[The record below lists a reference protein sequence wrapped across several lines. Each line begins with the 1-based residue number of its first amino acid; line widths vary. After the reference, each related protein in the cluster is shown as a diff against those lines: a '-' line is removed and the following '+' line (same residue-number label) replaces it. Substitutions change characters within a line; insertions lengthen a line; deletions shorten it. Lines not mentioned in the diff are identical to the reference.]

1 MHTDPGA
8 SAAPVHSHGRSGKP
22 AENHTKPVTLLRLT
36 LSDSGG
42 RGGSEDYAAP
52 ESHAA
57 ARPPS
62 PRKLQLPA
70 YPRRQPALLPDPKR
84 TPLPFPPT
92 PTPAQPQFPP
102 SPQRRSGQLR
112 RAFAARLRHG
122 AAPPARLRLRAAP
135 AAAAPARRGTP
146 RPAPAPGSARRRRSG
161 TARHPP
167 PGSGSG
173 QRPPPPL
180 RHGAAPPARLRL
192 RAAPAAAATA
202 RRGPAAAPCVRHG
215 PRRPPSGLSPEPAG
229 RLRSPV
235 TGPVLRLGHCQVS
248 SFPFTQVHQRGHKG
262 DFFQRED
269 RVIKSKVHD
278 LPFSFM
284 KRWSRLWVALT
295 RILEL
300 QFCFLDLPGTSQS
313 RRLELQH
320 YTLTGIIF
328 CCRERCEELCE
339 SRVMVLP
346 ENTSVPAGVRSTL
359 DLVQSHSQGP
369 IWVAKTVTE
378 IRNKTP

>member
-1 MHTDPGA
+1 MRRRGRSRRANAGLPHAHDGA
-8 SAAPVHSHGRSGKP
+8 CAREGRPHGWSGSGRSGKP
-22 AENHTKPVTLLRLT
+22 AENHTKPATLLRLT

-52 ESHAA
+52 ENHAA

-70 YPRRQPALLPDPKR
+70 CPGRQPALLPDPEG
-84 TPLPFPPT
+84 TPLPFPLT

-135 AAAAPARRGTP
+135 AAAAPAR
-146 RPAPAPGSARRRRSG
+146 
-161 TARHPP
+161 H
-167 PGSGSG
+167 
-173 QRPPPPL
+173 
-180 RHGAAPPARLRL
+180 
-192 RAAPAAAATA
+192 
-202 RRGPAAAPCVRHG
+202 GPAAAPCVRHG
-215 PRRPPSGLSPEPAG
+215 PRRPPRGFPRNPPADCAAPP
-229 RLRSPV
+229 R
-235 TGPVLRLGHCQVS
+235 GP
-248 SFPFTQVHQRGHKG
+248 VHQRGHKG

-278 LPFSFM
+278 LIFSCM

-328 CCRERCEELCE
+328 CFRERCEELCE
-339 SRVMVLP
+339 STVMVLP

-359 DLVQSHSQGP
+359 DLVQSHLQGP
-369 IWVAKTVTE
+369 IWVAKTVTK

>member
-1 MHTDPGA
+1 MRRRGRSRRANAGLPHAQDGA
-8 SAAPVHSHGRSGKP
+8 CAREARPHGWSGSGPSGKP
-22 AENHTKPVTLLRLT
+22 AENHTKPATLLHLT

-52 ESHAA
+52 ESRDAASVSAHPHTGAA
-57 ARPPS
+57 AVLA
-62 PRKLQLPA
+62 K
-70 YPRRQPALLPDPKR
+70 
-84 TPLPFPPT
+84 
-92 PTPAQPQFPP
+92 
-102 SPQRRSGQLR
+102 
-112 RAFAARLRHG
+112 
-122 AAPPARLRLRAAP
+122 PPARLRAAP
-135 AAAAPARRGTP
+135 ARFRRPAPARRGTP
-146 RPAPAPGSARRRRSG
+146 RPAPAPGSARRRRSV
-161 TARHPP
+161 
-167 PGSGSG
+167 
-173 QRPPPPL
+173 RPT
-180 RHGAAPPARLRL
+180 R
-192 RAAPAAAATA
+192 T
-202 RRGPAAAPCVRHG
+202 
-215 PRRPPSGLSPEPAG
+215 PPSSSGLFPEPAG
-229 RLRSPV
+229 RVRSPA

-278 LPFSFM
+278 LLFCFM
-284 KRWSRLWVALT
+284 KRWSRLWVART

-328 CCRERCEELCE
+328 CFRERCEELCE

-359 DLVQSHSQGP
+359 DLVQSHSRGP
-369 IWVAKTVTE
+369 IWVNKTVTE
-378 IRNKTP
+378 IRNKTPQHQREVKKQALCLSQRCGHGGSLLQRRVPLSIKIHQFLQTFLVRSLLPKLLP